1 MHHTAGL
8 WLPLCSTPLSL
19 SHSSFHFLYFFL
31 FFYFWKFSFYSLSFT
46 CAARCLSSIFCSL
59 RPTLTP
65 PLSLCLY
72 HSFTSFNSKE
82 LNEDIHSVFLSFPL
96 SATLAQSL
104 FKFFFISRS
113 LFSCEKWEWNTTEF
127 KWFQIKTSISHHIIL
142 ANNMCCT

>member
-104 FKFFFISRS
+104 FFKKFLTPVPS
-113 LFSCEKWEWNTTEF
+113 LVVKSGNGTQLNSSGFRLKQVSVT
-127 KWFQIKTSISHHIIL
+127 I
-142 ANNMCCT
+142 